1 MVSCHIPM
9 ETLRAD
15 VEKFNGGYITNCFE
29 KYYTES
35 VCFSI
40 VKFGLTMDFAEV
52 LVCQFV
58 QPSNFPPVE
67 TDIIDA

>member
-1 MVSCHIPM
+1 M
-9 ETLRAD
+9 ETPRAD
-15 VEKFNGGYITNCFE
+15 MEEFNGGYITNCLE

-40 VKFGLTMDFAEV
+40 VKFSLTMEFSEV

-58 QPSNFPPVE
+58 QPLNFPPVE
-67 TDIIDA
+67 TDINDA

>member
-1 MVSCHIPM
+1 M

-15 VEKFNGGYITNCFE
+15 VEKFKDGNITTCFE
-29 KYYTES
+29 KSANITQG
-35 VCFSI
+35 FSI

-58 QPSNFPPVE
+58 QPLNFPPVE